1 MMQNM
6 EGKMYML
13 ELKSY
18 AKINLTLDILGFNED
33 TNSYEFKMIMQKV
46 DFADDISMRKMKAD
60 GIKLNTNLPWVPTDG
75 RNLVYKVIDAMK
87 QKYGINEGVFVDI
100 NKRIPVAAGLGGGS
114 ANAATA
120 LMGMNELFDLKLSQ
134 QELIELGKKYDSDIP
149 YCIVEGTCLVEGN
162 GEKVTPLKSMPDCHI
177 LLCKPDVIVSTK
189 QVLKNFNIDKIKK
202 RPDTEGMIKALSE
215 EKLPEIGKLLYN
227 TMESYTVSMC
237 SEIRE
242 IKADMLDGGALGSSM
257 SGSGATVFG
266 IFDDEEK
273 AKEVKD
279 YLKYQKYIRETYL
292 VKTL

>member
-1 MMQNM
+1 
-6 EGKMYML
+6 MYML